1 MQYTQSFG
9 EAVSA
14 KSRLEIA
21 HICGFKETVSNCIF
35 NIEQIECLRT
45 AIFYFYF
52 LFKKPKIPLNSWL
65 YYPSFFSLSI
75 VTLHQFPLVTFTLLL
90 C

>member
-14 KSRLEIA
+14 KSRLEIT
-21 HICGFKETVSNCIF
+21 HIRGFKETVSNCIF
-35 NIEQIECLRT
+35 NIEQIERLRT
-45 AIFYFYF
+45 AISYFYF

-65 YYPSFFSLSI
+65 YYPFFFLF
-75 VTLHQFPLVTFTLLL
+75 Q
-90 C
+90 